1 MAFNIDTTT
10 NTLSRDECDRLYS
23 EAFDYI
29 SIERQR
35 LGEDAKELVWNT
47 FEQPDSF
54 IHRYVLDDY
63 LVGAASLTEFF
74 TTYEGAS
81 ERWAWYLSPLYG
93 ETQDGSRSWWYDE
106 EFTKQARAFVDD
118 DGFDK
123 LLVLF
128 NEGTPAALATQATWG
143 RKFEDRQYFEP
154 VLIKTL
160 DEIFDDKRQFVGV
173 PDTMRCF
180 VMPKHSA

>member
-1 MAFNIDTTT
+1 MTFNIDTKT
-10 NTLSRDECDRLYS
+10 NTLSREEFDRLYA

-35 LGEDAKELVWNT
+35 LGEDAKETVWET
-47 FEQPDSF
+47 FERDDAF
-54 IHRYVLDDY
+54 IHRYEVDGY
-63 LVGAASLTEFF
+63 LVGSASLTELIIN
-74 TTYEGAS
+74 YEGNQ

-93 ETQDGSRSWWYDE
+93 ETLAGSRSWWYDE
-106 EFTKQARAFVDD
+106 EFTKQARDFVDD

-143 RKFEDRQYFEP
+143 RKFDDRQYFEVP
-154 VLIKTL
+154 LVKTL
-160 DEIFDDKRQFVGV
+160 DEVFGENREKILV

-180 VMPKHSA
+180 VMAKH

>member
-1 MAFNIDTTT
+1 MAFNIDKTT
-10 NTLSRDECDRLYS
+10 NSLSRTEFDRLYA

-35 LGEDAKELVWNT
+35 LGENSKEIVWESFERDDA
-47 FEQPDSF
+47 F
-54 IHRYVLDDY
+54 IHRYELDDY

-74 TTYEGAS
+74 TIYEGAS

-93 ETQDGSRSWWYDE
+93 ETQAGSRSWWYDE

-154 VLIKTL
+154 VLVKTL
-160 DEIFDDKRQFVGV
+160 EEVFGDRRDSVGA

-180 VMPKHSA
+180 VMPKYTG